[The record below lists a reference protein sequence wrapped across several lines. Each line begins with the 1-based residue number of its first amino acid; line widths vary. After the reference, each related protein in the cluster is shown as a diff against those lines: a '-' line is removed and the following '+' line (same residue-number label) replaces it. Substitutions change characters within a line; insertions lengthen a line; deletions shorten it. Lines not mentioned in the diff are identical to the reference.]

1 MQNRIPSSVQLRY
14 TGAQGPLARSDGK
27 TQPIA
32 LDDIERLYGEY
43 VLDEV
48 MSSPGRWVD
57 VTAPEGAVV
66 AATVNERVF
75 TIHVVPDDKLT
86 SDFIVDVDAGTI
98 TLPINARLFSL
109 ISALHTAK
117 QHEPA
122 IQTQPAPTTHR
133 CRCWSRRGGEI
144 VVVILPGVGKRE
156 IPMEHAA
163 GHLELRD
170 IFNKVRDAETK
181 AHRWNG
187 DTPPTGKAFVEL
199 SDAELQTLSG
209 GQPLPRLRP
218 ITVRPVQ
225 LSHTAWNT
233 NPAA

>member
-1 MQNRIPSSVQLRY
+1 MQNRIPSFVQLRY

-57 VTAPEGAVV
+57 VTAPDDAVV
-66 AATVNERVF
+66 AATVNERIF
-75 TIHVVPDDKLT
+75 TVHVLPADSLPN
-86 SDFIVDVDAGTI
+86 DFIVDVDARTI
-98 TLPINARLFSL
+98 TLPINAPLFSL
-109 ISALHTAK
+109 VSALHTAK

-122 IQTQPAPTTHR
+122 IRTQPAPTTHR

-144 VVVILPGVGKRE
+144 VVIIVPGVGKRE

-163 GHLELRD
+163 GHPELRD
-170 IFNKVRDAETK
+170 IFNKVRDTETE

-187 DTPPTGKAFVEL
+187 DTPPIGKAFVEL
-199 SDAELQTLSG
+199 SDAEIQTLCG
-209 GQPLPRLRP
+209 RQPLPRLRP
-218 ITVRPVQ
+218 VTNRPVQ
-225 LSHTAWNT
+225 LSQTAWGT
-233 NPAA
+233 KPAA